1 MDFYTNVAV
10 YGNQIL
16 VRGVQN
22 GERINT
28 RVKYEPTLFVPVQK
42 DTGWKTLEGKNLL
55 PYHFDSIKE
64 AKEFISQYENQKHL
78 VFGLDRFA
86 YTYLADEFE
95 NKSLKWDM
103 EKMMVVTIDIEVA
116 CENGFPNPMEAIEP
130 LLSITIKNQQTKKF
144 LVWGTGE
151 FETDRD
157 DVTYIKCSD
166 ERELI
171 LEFLAFWSSHQ
182 PDVVTG
188 WNTDFFDIPYICN
201 RVKVILGEDRLKD
214 LSPWG
219 LVSSRTVTTMG
230 RPQQVYEITGV
241 AQLDYLELY
250 RKFTY
255 TNQES
260 YRLDH
265 IGHVELGIRK
275 DDNPYETFREW
286 YTKDYQSFIEYNIQD
301 VELVD
306 QLEDKLGL
314 ISLAL
319 TMAYEAKVNFSDVFG
334 QVKYWDVLIYNY
346 LRQRKIAIPQKI
358 SHSKSEKFVGAY
370 VKEPQVGEHKWVM
383 SFDLNSLYPHLIM
396 QYNISPETLMY
407 QQISGVTVDRLLNE
421 DVPAIPDGM
430 AMVPN
435 GALFRT
441 NERGFLPQMM
451 QEMYDDRKIY
461 KKKMLDAKQKY
472 EDTKDPKYLKDVS
485 RFNNIQ
491 MARKISLNS
500 AYGAIGNEYFRYFDL
515 RIAEGITSGGQLS
528 IRWIE
533 KKINEYL
540 NNLLETE
547 GEDYVIASDTDSVY
561 IRFDKLV
568 DKVLPKGDGV
578 SEDDYTA
585 KVVEFLDRVASKKL
599 EPFIDKSYQDLA
611 LMMQAYDQKMQMA
624 REAIADKGIWTAKK
638 RYILNVYDMEGV
650 RYQEPHLKIMGIEAV
665 KSSTPAPCREKIK
678 DALKIIMRGTEK
690 ELNDF
695 VCDFRD
701 QFMEMEPEQIA
712 FPRSCNGLG
721 KFSESSAVYKKGTP
735 MHVKG
740 ALLYNMLVDREKLS
754 AKYPKIQEGDK
765 IKFFYLR
772 QPNPIASNVFSF
784 ITKTPVEVDIH
795 KYIDY
800 DTQFD
805 KAFVEPMSFILEK
818 IQWQIDRTYG
828 TQGSLEDF
836 FS

>member
-95 NKSLKWDM
+95 GKTLKWDM

-157 DVTYIKCSD
+157 DVTYIKCAD

-265 IGHVELGIRK
+265 IGHVELGVRK

-334 QVKYWDVLIYNY
+334 QVKYWDILIYNY
-346 LRQRKIAIPQKI
+346 LRERGIAIPQNTQ
-358 SHSKSEKFVGAY
+358 HSKSEKFAGAY

-396 QYNISPETLMY
+396 QYNISPETLMH
-407 QQISGVTVDRLLNE
+407 QQINGVDVERLLRS
-421 DVPAIPDGM
+421 DVPDIPDGM
-430 AMVPN
+430 SMVPN

-441 NERGFLPQMM
+441 NEQGFLPAMM
-451 QEMYDDRKIY
+451 QEMYNDRKIY

-515 RIAEGITSGGQLS
+515 RIAEGITTGGQLS

-533 KKINEYL
+533 NKINEYL
-540 NNLLETE
+540 NNLLDTE
-547 GEDYVIASDTDSVY
+547 EEDYVIASDTDSVY
-561 IRFDKLV
+561 IRFDRLV
-568 DKVLPKGDGV
+568 DKVLPKGSGI

-585 KVVEFLDRVASKKL
+585 KVIGFLDRVASEKL

-611 LMMQAYDQKMQMA
+611 LMVQAYDQKMQMA

-650 RYQEPHLKIMGIEAV
+650 RYQEPTLKIMGIEAV

-695 VCDFRD
+695 VRNFREE
-701 QFMEMEPEQIA
+701 FMEMEPELIA

-721 KFSESSAVYKKGTP
+721 KFAESSAVYKKGTP

-740 ALLYNMLVDREKLS
+740 ALLYNMLIGRENLG

-805 KAFVEPMSFILEK
+805 KAFVEPMTFILDK

-836 FS
+836 FA